1 MDISALT
8 LSKSGRFIASGQVG
22 SRSSKTPE
30 APVIMW
36 DFQTR
41 KPVQIFRGLRDEIT
55 NVSFSSD
62 DKFLAATGTI

>member
-1 MDISALT
+1 
-8 LSKSGRFIASGQVG
+8 
-22 SRSSKTPE
+22 
-30 APVIMW
+30 MW

-62 DKFLAATGTI
+62 DKFLAATGTTYT